1 MMKQLLTDVV
11 SPEKKIMKT
20 KKLSANPLS
29 TASVSSKDCDWDL
42 VAGRRFFLAGGIP
55 FQIKNRQISF
65 S

>member
-1 MMKQLLTDVV
+1 MK
-11 SPEKKIMKT
+11 K

-29 TASVSSKDCDWDL
+29 TASVSSKDSDWDL